1 MSFSALERYNFEV
14 TIKDVGRLS
23 STPRLSLRLI
33 ADDLQGGG
41 SRRITEVMEVEGRDW
56 LPGTVEK
63 FVSGSSKKLGQIR
76 MLTVQFENAKDK
88 DKLFIEEVNK
98 VFDTHNFHNLLPPS
112 SMVFTQVLV
121 TSCNLG
127 IQQRFYFNEFFTAQQ
142 PISTL
147 CPSELLLSK
156 IS

>member
-88 DKLFIEEVNK
+88 DKLFIEEV
-98 VFDTHNFHNLLPPS
+98 H
-112 SMVFTQVLV
+112 
-121 TSCNLG
+121 
-127 IQQRFYFNEFFTAQQ
+127 E
-142 PISTL
+142 
-147 CPSELLLSK
+147 
-156 IS
+156 